1 MDKKW
6 FENEVNQIDVPTQ
19 DINQSISEG
28 IMRANKEKTVKP
40 KRGTLKRTVFISGTA
55 AMLLL
60 GSGFVSPAMQRVL
73 ADVPLFGKAY
83 QQFHDYIGQNLM
95 ASQLV
100 TELHQKASSNN
111 IDVTATSVYF
121 DGGIITMTFK
131 VNSDTRKDL
140 NDGAEMVH
148 FTLFNGERKWM
159 IASESD
165 IKKTKDGYVG
175 FIQIGYPDKNI
186 PDQLTLPVT
195 ITSINDI
202 RGQWKFDIPVVKLPY
217 KTLHIRQKE
226 KQAADGPIVEP
237 KTVILG
243 KESTVI
249 DYDVITSL
257 EHPNDRASIIKV
269 TDDKGNE
276 VPYLMSGITLTDRKK
291 IGDRIHR
298 ESRMILGKVKDDAKY
313 VKIEASSDKSDSE
326 KTLPLKKAPASV
338 SADLHSF
345 NIAFDQVKQ
354 NGNKLVVDYHLK
366 NVIRSKIDVDSM
378 QNFLETISLI
388 DSAYKSF
395 DEAPVGHSVKGNF
408 TKVLNSSKLQFQ
420 SVFTIDDEFGAEK
433 FSLEQYSLDVDFG
446 YLSTFYSTSLKPI
459 KVQLSR

>member
-291 IGDRIHR
+291 
-298 ESRMILGKVKDDAKY
+298 
-313 VKIEASSDKSDSE
+313 SE
-326 KTLPLKKAPASV
+326 TV
-338 SADLHSF
+338 STA
-345 NIAFDQVKQ
+345 NQ
-354 NGNKLVVDYHLK
+354 
-366 NVIRSKIDVDSM
+366 
-378 QNFLETISLI
+378 E
-388 DSAYKSF
+388 
-395 DEAPVGHSVKGNF
+395 
-408 TKVLNSSKLQFQ
+408 
-420 SVFTIDDEFGAEK
+420 
-433 FSLEQYSLDVDFG
+433 
-446 YLSTFYSTSLKPI
+446 
-459 KVQLSR
+459 